1 MQKEKRIYW
10 IITVIGMALI
20 VFPSYFAPRA
30 YLLETIHRLS
40 FPAYFN
46 LELDIC
52 KIVGA
57 VIILIPAICRMFK
70 EWAYVAFGIL
80 LLSASLAHWLA
91 GWRSKYCSGNTS
103 TELSTVRFEFLFRS
117 LMYAYTC
124 KAMGFEL
131 LLDWKILNWADKQKM
146 VGKVRTKESPQ
157 I

>member
-20 VFPSYFAPRA
+20 VLPSYFAPRA
-30 YLLETIHRLS
+30 YLIESIRRLG

-57 VIILIPAICRMFK
+57 VIILIPAIPTMFK

-80 LLSASLAHWLA
+80 LLSASLGHWLA
-91 GWRSKYCSGNTS
+91 DGTAKGIAPLVPFAILCVSYYY
-103 TELSTVRFEFLFRS
+103 FRK
-117 LMYAYTC
+117 LNYA
-124 KAMGFEL
+124 K
-131 LLDWKILNWADKQKM
+131 
-146 VGKVRTKESPQ
+146 
-157 I
+157 